1 MVVINLTLFL
11 NSPSYP
17 FVGELQHPSR
27 FEEAEQAWIW
37 EYPLP
42 DGQKHDLYMDVGEI
56 IKIRVIDEEFVE
68 CEPNGPPSNENQP
81 STSQQTTENSKP
93 PYRIIV
99 SIFNAF
105 PF

>member
-1 MVVINLTLFL
+1 MSIE
-11 NSPSYP
+11 
-17 FVGELQHPSR
+17 GELQHPSR

-81 STSQQTTENSKP
+81 STSQQTTENSRP

-99 SIFNAF
+99 SLSQQF
-105 PF
+105 PFHF